1 MLVLNYSKIRVEFS
15 DLRDYRFSHN
25 FNCASPLCKC
35 GLEDET
41 TSHYILRC
49 PLHNKHRCILLN
61 NVSDIL
67 KIDVNILPETHL
79 NELLL
84 YRSQV
89 YNVVVN
95 KLIVQE
101 TISFVKEN

>member
-1 MLVLNYSKIRVEFS
+1 MKLHF
-15 DLRDYRFSHN
+15 
-25 FNCASPLCKC
+25 
-35 GLEDET
+35 T
-41 TSHYILRC
+41 TSFTALFITSIAVYSLAMYRV
-49 PLHNKHRCILLN
+49 LHNKHRSILLS

-84 YRSQV
+84 YGCQV

-95 KLIVQE
+95 KLIVRE
-101 TISFVKEN
+101 TIRFVKKTGRFNIMEAFL